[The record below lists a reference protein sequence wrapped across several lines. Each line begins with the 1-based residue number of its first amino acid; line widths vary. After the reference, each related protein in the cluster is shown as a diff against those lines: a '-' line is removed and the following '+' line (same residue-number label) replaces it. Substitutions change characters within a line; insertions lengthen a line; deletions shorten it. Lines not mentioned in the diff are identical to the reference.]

1 MEAESGQIWPII
13 TGQNLSLIIIY
24 NYIENQDLL
33 DVRDINTRRRGG
45 ILFAIDIIENYKAR
59 QDPMYRAMM
68 AWNTLPV
75 YIRNAETKIQ
85 LCGMLKNSIPNPY
98 SKID

>member
-1 MEAESGQIWPII
+1 M
-13 TGQNLSLIIIY
+13 
-24 NYIENQDLL
+24 
-33 DVRDINTRRRGG
+33 V
-45 ILFAIDIIENYKAR
+45 ENYKAR

-75 YIRNAETKIQ
+75 HIRNAETKIQ